1 MFKDAKDSCDN
12 ITLNVVLKSDTHG
25 SAEALAESV
34 KKLSSDQ
41 ILVKVVASS
50 VGRINETDVNLSYAS
65 NALLVGFNVRSDS
78 AANKLIQQKKMDVF
92 YCGIIYDLIEKIK
105 ALVKG
110 LEAPVIVE
118 ENIGLVDVREVF
130 RSSKFGVIAGSMVL
144 DGVVRR
150 NSHVR
155 VVRDGVVIHT
165 GIITSLRRLKD
176 DVNEVKSG
184 IECGVG
190 IKDYSDIREKDQL
203 EIFIK
208 QEKG

>member
-1 MFKDAKDSCDN
+1 M
-12 ITLNVVLKSDTHG
+12 
-25 SAEALAESV
+25 
-34 KKLSSDQ
+34 
-41 ILVKVVASS
+41 
-50 VGRINETDVNLSYAS
+50 
-65 NALLVGFNVRSDS
+65 
-78 AANKLIQQKKMDVF
+78 
-92 YCGIIYDLIEKIK
+92 
-105 ALVKG
+105 
-110 LEAPVIVE
+110 IVE

-144 DGVVRR
+144 DGLVRR

-155 VVRDGVVIHT
+155 VLRDGVVIHT